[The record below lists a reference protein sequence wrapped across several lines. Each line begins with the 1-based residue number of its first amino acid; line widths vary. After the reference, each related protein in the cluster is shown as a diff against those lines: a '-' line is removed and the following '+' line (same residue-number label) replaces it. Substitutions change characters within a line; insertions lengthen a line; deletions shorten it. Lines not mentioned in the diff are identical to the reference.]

1 MSSFPGLKPFHR
13 CARAHL
19 ATGIRLAALM
29 LLSAGASAAPLHRYT
44 VAVGESLD
52 LLTVK
57 ACFDGKAPA
66 ALVAE
71 TSGARAFL
79 EEVRVSGRLLQ
90 PHGGEVIALVA
101 VPDNACV
108 DYRVKLRPATN
119 ATQTGGA
126 ETRRIGGDLLTSVG
140 DWLWRPQELE
150 EGAEVELSFV
160 LPPGIAVSAPWARAS
175 AATANPT
182 FRLGPTP
189 YNWPAIAAFGRFA
202 EREIGVPGALL
213 RLAFPGGLT
222 PEQQTRAE
230 RWVARAAQNVTT
242 LYGRFPVASV
252 QVIVAPTPRG
262 RGPVPW
268 AYVSRGGGAGV
279 HLFIDPT
286 RAPEEFE
293 RDWSLTHEMSHLFL
307 PFIAVRDAWLFEGL
321 PTYLQN
327 ILMVRGGA
335 IDAHEGWSRLI
346 NGFQRGASA
355 GRGLSVAQASE
366 RIAARGN
373 YLRVYWAGAAMM
385 LDADLRLRE
394 ITQGRQ
400 SLDTAMADLAQ
411 CCLAPERRWSADELV
426 ATLDRITGTTVF
438 GDVVRE
444 QFRSE
449 EFPDFKRVLVRAGV
463 TVKDGQVVLD
473 PSAPGAPFREALMR
487 PLAPL
492 AR

>member
-1 MSSFPGLKPFHR
+1 MGS
-13 CARAHL
+13 
-19 ATGIRLAALM
+19 RLAAVM

-44 VAVGESLD
+44 VEVGESLD
-52 LLTVK
+52 LLAVR

-79 EEVRVSGRLLQ
+79 EEVRLSGRLLRAQ
-90 PHGGEVIALVA
+90 GGEVIALEA

-108 DYRVKLRPATN
+108 DYRVKLRAATS
-119 ATQTGGA
+119 AAQTGGA

-140 DWLWRPQELE
+140 DWLWRPGELQ

-160 LPPGIAVSAPWARAS
+160 LPAGVAVSAPWARAT
-175 AATANPT
+175 AATAKPA

-202 EREIGVPGALL
+202 EKEIAVRGALL
-213 RLAFPGGLT
+213 RLAFAGGLT
-222 PEQQTRAE
+222 LAQQARAE
-230 RWVARAAQNVTT
+230 HWVARAAQNVTM
-242 LYGRFPVASV
+242 LYGRFPVESV
-252 QVIVAPTPRG
+252 QVIVAPTSRG

-307 PFIAVRDAWLFEGL
+307 PYITVRDAWLFEGL

-327 ILMVRGGA
+327 VLMVRGGA
-335 IDAHEGWSRLI
+335 INEHEGWSRLI
-346 NGFQRGASA
+346 TGFQRGARVSA
-355 GRGLSVAQASE
+355 GLSVAQASE
-366 RIAARGN
+366 RIAVRGN

-385 LDADLRLRE
+385 LEADLRLRE
-394 ITQGRQ
+394 STQGRQ
-400 SLDTAMADLAQ
+400 SLDTAMAGLAE
-411 CCLAPERRWSADELV
+411 CCLAPERRWSAEELI
-426 ATLDRITGTTVF
+426 ATLDRITGTRVF

-444 QFRSE
+444 QFGSE
-449 EFPDFKRVLVRAGV
+449 EFPDFERVLVRAGV
-463 TVKDGQVVLD
+463 TVKDGEVVLD
-473 PSAPGAPFREALMR
+473 PAAPGAPFREAVMR
-487 PLAPL
+487 PPAPEP
-492 AR
+492 R